1 VSVEERLVHALGRTD
16 EVEPSPD
23 LWTRVVHSI
32 DEDRLHRRRVQR
44 TILGTAMVAVALVG
58 AGALALVDGRFGT
71 VVRWQVM
78 EVLETI
84 ALAFLIVALGPGIR
98 RFGRGYAGD
107 LFTSNRST
115 ADGMLR
121 LLDVAYYLVFAG
133 YVVATTELL
142 SPMEVARLTL
152 GDQLDDAGWR
162 IGLLLMAMGVLHA
175 VTLAAMPVLA
185 LIVNSTRAGR
195 AVPRWIWVLLVI
207 AAWELSALPFLF
219 AGLTFGSD

>member
-1 VSVEERLVHALGRTD
+1 MSVEERLVHALGRTD